1 MIKVTIT
8 IAADNRQGTGGFVN
22 VTTEPLNPPLEER
35 KMLEEF
41 LTENALSLVDTII
54 KEKLRDANRL
64 TQ

>member
-8 IAADNRQGTGGFVN
+8 IAPDNQQGTGGFVS

-41 LTENALSLVDTII
+41 LTENALSLVDTVIR
-54 KEKLRDANRL
+54 EKLRDANRL